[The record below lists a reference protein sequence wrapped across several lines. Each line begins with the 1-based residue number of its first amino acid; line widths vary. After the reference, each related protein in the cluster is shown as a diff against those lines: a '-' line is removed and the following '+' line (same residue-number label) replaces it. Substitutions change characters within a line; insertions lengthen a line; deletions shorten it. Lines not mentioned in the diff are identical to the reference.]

1 MTQDKKRVLIID
13 GMNNF
18 IRCYVVDPTMDINGN
33 PIGGVTGFLKTLQKN
48 IRETNPDMVVV
59 CWEGVN
65 GSQRRRQINKN
76 YKLGRKPP
84 RLNRQYDTTPEE
96 QQENKIQ
103 QQLRLISY
111 LEQMPVLQLSADG
124 TEADD
129 VIAWVVQAK
138 YFDGWQKLILSNDKD
153 FYQLCDDDTIIVRPT
168 SKEIINKKRLIEESG
183 IHPKNFGLARS
194 IVGDKSD
201 NLIGVPR
208 VGLAT
213 VAKRFPFLKEAK
225 DYTVKD
231 VVFHAKENKTQV
243 KAYASVA
250 ESRDLIETNYQ
261 IMQLYTPI
269 ISAQSRKK
277 LSWAVENIRKTVN
290 KTKIRVML
298 MKDGVASLNLDQM
311 LAYFKN
317 QNKMD
322 T

>member
-1 MTQDKKRVLIID
+1 MSEKKKRVLIID

-18 IRCYVVDPTMDINGN
+18 IRCYVVDPTMDVNGN

-48 IRETNPDMVVV
+48 IRETSPDMVVV

-65 GSQRRRQINKN
+65 GSQRRRQINKD

-96 QQENKIQ
+96 QRENKIQ
-103 QQLRLISY
+103 QQIRLISY
-111 LEQMPVLQLSADG
+111 LEQMPVVQLSADG

-129 VIAWVVQAK
+129 VIAWTVQTK
-138 YFDGWQKLILSNDKD
+138 FFDGWQKLILSNDKD
-153 FYQLCDDDTIIVRPT
+153 FYQLCDDDTIIIRPT

-183 IHPKNFGLARS
+183 IHPRNFGLARS

-201 NLIGVPR
+201 NLVGVSR

-225 DYTVKD
+225 DYTLED
-231 VVFHAKENKTQV
+231 VLSHARKNEAQV
-243 KAYASVA
+243 KAYASIA
-250 ESRDLIETNYQ
+250 ESKDLIETNYQ

-269 ISAQSRKK
+269 ISAQSRSK
-277 LSWAVENIRKTVN
+277 LSWGVENTSKLVN

-298 MKDGVASLNLDQM
+298 MQDGIASLNLDQM

-317 QNKMD
+317 QERLA
-322 T
+322 

>member
-1 MTQDKKRVLIID
+1 VSEKKKRVLIID

-48 IRETNPDMVVV
+48 IRETSPDMVVV

-84 RLNRQYDTTPEE
+84 RLNRQYDITPEE
-96 QQENKIQ
+96 QKENKIQ
-103 QQLRLISY
+103 QQIRLIDY
-111 LEQMPVLQLSADG
+111 LEQMPVVQLSADG

-129 VIAWVVQAK
+129 VIAWAVQTRF
-138 YFDGWQKLILSNDKD
+138 FDGWQKLILSNDKD
-153 FYQLCDDDTIIVRPT
+153 FYQLCDDDTIIIRPT

-183 IHPKNFGLARS
+183 IHPRNFGLARS

-201 NLIGVPR
+201 NLIGVSR

-225 DYTVKD
+225 DYTLED
-231 VVFHAKENKTQV
+231 VLLHARENEAQV
-243 KAYASVA
+243 KAYASIA
-250 ESRDLIETNYQ
+250 ESKELIETNYQ
-261 IMQLYTPI
+261 IMQLYTPV
-269 ISAQSRKK
+269 ISAQSRTK
-277 LSWAVENIRKTVN
+277 LSWGVENTSKLVN

-298 MKDGVASLNLDQM
+298 MQDGIASLNLDQM

-317 QNKMD
+317 QERLA
-322 T
+322 

>member
-1 MTQDKKRVLIID
+1 MKRVLIID

-48 IRETNPDMVVV
+48 IRETSPDMVVV

-84 RLNRQYDTTPEE
+84 RLNRQYDITPEE
-96 QQENKIQ
+96 QKENKIQ
-103 QQLRLISY
+103 QQIRLIDY
-111 LEQMPVLQLSADG
+111 LEQMPVVQLSADG

-129 VIAWVVQAK
+129 VIAWAVQTRF
-138 YFDGWQKLILSNDKD
+138 FDGWQKLILSNDKD
-153 FYQLCDDDTIIVRPT
+153 FYQLCDDDTIIIRPT

-183 IHPKNFGLARS
+183 IHPRNFGLARS

-201 NLIGVPR
+201 NLIGVSR

-225 DYTVKD
+225 DYTLED
-231 VVFHAKENKTQV
+231 VLLHARENEAQV
-243 KAYASVA
+243 KAYASIA
-250 ESRDLIETNYQ
+250 ESKDLIETNYQ
-261 IMQLYTPI
+261 IMQLYTPV
-269 ISAQSRKK
+269 ISAQSRTK
-277 LSWAVENIRKTVN
+277 LSWGVENTSKLVN

-298 MKDGVASLNLDQM
+298 MQDGIASLNLDQM

-317 QNKMD
+317 QERLA
-322 T
+322 

>member
-1 MTQDKKRVLIID
+1 MSEKKKRVLIID

-48 IRETNPDMVVV
+48 IRETSPDMVVV

-84 RLNRQYDTTPEE
+84 RLNRQYDITPEE
-96 QQENKIQ
+96 QKENKIQ
-103 QQLRLISY
+103 QQIRLIDY
-111 LEQMPVLQLSADG
+111 LEQMPVVQLSADG

-129 VIAWVVQAK
+129 VIAWAVQTRF
-138 YFDGWQKLILSNDKD
+138 FDGWQKLILSNDKD
-153 FYQLCDDDTIIVRPT
+153 FYQLCDDDTIIIRPT

-183 IHPKNFGLARS
+183 IHPRNFGLARS

-201 NLIGVPR
+201 NLIGVSR

-225 DYTVKD
+225 DYTLED
-231 VVFHAKENKTQV
+231 VLLHARENEAQV
-243 KAYASVA
+243 KAYASIA
-250 ESRDLIETNYQ
+250 ESKDLIETNYQ
-261 IMQLYTPI
+261 IMQLYTPV
-269 ISAQSRKK
+269 ISAQSRTK
-277 LSWAVENIRKTVN
+277 LSWGVENTSKLVSYILQ
-290 KTKIRVML
+290 I
-298 MKDGVASLNLDQM
+298 
-311 LAYFKN
+311 
-317 QNKMD
+317 
-322 T
+322 

>member
-1 MTQDKKRVLIID
+1 MSQKKKRVLIID

-18 IRCYVVDPTMDINGN
+18 IRCYVVDPTMDVNGN

-48 IRETNPDMVVV
+48 IRETKPDMVVV
-59 CWEGVN
+59 CWEGAN
-65 GSQRRRQINKN
+65 GSQRRRQIDKN

-84 RLNRQYDTTPEE
+84 RLNRQYEITPEE

-103 QQLRLISY
+103 QQIRLIEY
-111 LEQMPVLQLSADG
+111 LEQLPIVQLAADG

-129 VIAWVVQAK
+129 VIAWAVQTA

-168 SKEIINKKRLIEESG
+168 SKEIINKNRLIDEFG
-183 IHPKNFGLARS
+183 IHPRNFGLARS

-201 NLIGVPR
+201 NLVGVHR

-213 VAKRFPFLKEAK
+213 VAKRFPFLKE
-225 DYTVKD
+225 DSDHTLKD
-231 VVFHAKENKTQV
+231 VIAHAKKNKDQV
-243 KAYASVA
+243 KAYASVG
-250 ESRDLIETNYQ
+250 ESKDLISKNYQ

-269 ISAQSRKK
+269 ISAQSRSK
-277 LSWAVENIRKTVN
+277 LSWALENISKSVN

-298 MKDGVASLNLDQM
+298 MKDGIASLNLDQM
-311 LAYFKN
+311 LAYFKSK
-317 QNKMD
+317 QE
-322 T
+322 TAQ

>member
-1 MTQDKKRVLIID
+1 MSQKKKRVLVID

-18 IRCYVVDPTMDINGN
+18 IRCYVVDPTMDTNGN

-48 IRETNPDMVVV
+48 IRETSPDMVVV
-59 CWEGVN
+59 CWEGAN
-65 GSQRRRQINKN
+65 GSQRRREIDKN

-84 RLNRQYDTTPEE
+84 RLNRQYETTPEE

-103 QQLRLISY
+103 QQIRLIEY
-111 LEQMPVLQLSADG
+111 LEQLPVVQLSADG

-129 VIAWVVQAK
+129 VIAWVVQTK

-153 FYQLCDDDTIIVRPT
+153 FYQLCDDDTIIIRPT
-168 SKEIINKKRLIEESG
+168 TKEIINKKRLIDEVG

-201 NLIGVPR
+201 NLVGVSR

-213 VAKRFPFLKEAK
+213 VAKRFPFMKEDK
-225 DYTVKD
+225 DHTLND
-231 VVFHAKENKTQV
+231 VIAHAKKNKEQV
-243 KAYASVA
+243 KAYASVS
-250 ESRDLIETNYQ
+250 ESKDLISKNYQ

-269 ISAQSRKK
+269 ISAQSRSK
-277 LSWAVENIRKTVN
+277 LSWALENISKSVN

-298 MKDGVASLNLDQM
+298 MKDGIASLNLDQM
-311 LAYFKN
+311 LAYFKSK
-317 QNKMD
+317 QETD
-322 T
+322 

>member
-1 MTQDKKRVLIID
+1 VSEKKKRVLIID

-48 IRETNPDMVVV
+48 IRETSPDMVVV

-84 RLNRQYDTTPEE
+84 RLNRQYDITPEE
-96 QQENKIQ
+96 QKENKIQ
-103 QQLRLISY
+103 QQIRLIDY
-111 LEQMPVLQLSADG
+111 LEQMPVVQLSADG

-129 VIAWVVQAK
+129 VIAWAVQTRF
-138 YFDGWQKLILSNDKD
+138 FDGWQKLILSNDKD
-153 FYQLCDDDTIIVRPT
+153 FYQLCDDDTIIIRPT

-183 IHPKNFGLARS
+183 IHPRNFGLARS

-201 NLIGVPR
+201 NLIGVSR

-225 DYTVKD
+225 DYTLED
-231 VVFHAKENKTQV
+231 VLLHARENEAQV
-243 KAYASVA
+243 KAYASIA
-250 ESRDLIETNYQ
+250 ESKDLIETNYQ
-261 IMQLYTPI
+261 IMQLYTPV
-269 ISAQSRKK
+269 ISAQSRTK
-277 LSWAVENIRKTVN
+277 LSWGVENTSKLVN

-298 MKDGVASLNLDQM
+298 MQDGIASLNLDQM

-317 QNKMD
+317 QERLA
-322 T
+322 

>member
-1 MTQDKKRVLIID
+1 MSEKKKRVLIID

-48 IRETNPDMVVV
+48 IRETSPDMVVV

-84 RLNRQYDTTPEE
+84 RLNRQYDITPEE
-96 QQENKIQ
+96 QKENKIQ
-103 QQLRLISY
+103 QQIRLIDY
-111 LEQMPVLQLSADG
+111 LEQMPVVQLSADG

-129 VIAWVVQAK
+129 VIAWTVQTRF
-138 YFDGWQKLILSNDKD
+138 FDGWQKLILSNDKD
-153 FYQLCDDDTIIVRPT
+153 FYQLCDDDTIIIRPT

-183 IHPKNFGLARS
+183 IHPRNFGLARS

-201 NLIGVPR
+201 NLIGVSR

-225 DYTVKD
+225 DYTLED
-231 VVFHAKENKTQV
+231 VLLHARENEAQV
-243 KAYASVA
+243 KAYASIA
-250 ESRDLIETNYQ
+250 ESKELIETNYQ
-261 IMQLYTPI
+261 IMQLYTPV
-269 ISAQSRKK
+269 ISAQSRTK
-277 LSWAVENIRKTVN
+277 LSWGVENTSKLVN

-298 MKDGVASLNLDQM
+298 MQDGIASLNLDQM

-317 QNKMD
+317 QERLA
-322 T
+322 

>member
-1 MTQDKKRVLIID
+1 MSEKKKRVLIID

-48 IRETNPDMVVV
+48 IRETSPDMVVV

-84 RLNRQYDTTPEE
+84 RLNRQYDITPEE
-96 QQENKIQ
+96 QKENKIQ
-103 QQLRLISY
+103 QQIRLIDY
-111 LEQMPVLQLSADG
+111 LEQMPVVQLSADG

-129 VIAWVVQAK
+129 VIAWAVQTRF
-138 YFDGWQKLILSNDKD
+138 FDGWQKLILSNDKD
-153 FYQLCDDDTIIVRPT
+153 FYQLCDDDTIIIRPT

-183 IHPKNFGLARS
+183 IHPRNFGLARS

-201 NLIGVPR
+201 NLIGVSR

-225 DYTVKD
+225 DYTLED
-231 VVFHAKENKTQV
+231 VLLHARENEAQV
-243 KAYASVA
+243 KAYASIA
-250 ESRDLIETNYQ
+250 ESKDLIETNYQ
-261 IMQLYTPI
+261 IMQLYTPV
-269 ISAQSRKK
+269 ISAQSRTK
-277 LSWAVENIRKTVN
+277 LSWGVENTSKLVN

-298 MKDGVASLNLDQM
+298 MQDGIASLNLDQM

-317 QNKMD
+317 QERLA
-322 T
+322 

>member
-1 MTQDKKRVLIID
+1 MIQKKKRVLIID

-18 IRCYVVDPTMDINGN
+18 IRCYVVDPTMDVNGN

-48 IRETNPDMVVV
+48 IRETTPDMVLI

-65 GSQRRRQINKN
+65 GSQRRRSIDSN

-84 RLNRQYDTTPEE
+84 RLNRQYEISPEE
-96 QQENKIQ
+96 QRENKIQ
-103 QQLRLISY
+103 QQIRLIEY
-111 LEQMPVLQLSADG
+111 LEQLPVVQLSADG

-129 VIAWVVQAK
+129 VIAWAVQSK
-138 YFDGWQKLILSNDKD
+138 YFAGWQKLILSNDKD

-168 SKEIINKKRLIEESG
+168 SKEVVNKKRLIEEVG
-183 IHPKNFGLARS
+183 IHPTNFGLARS

-201 NLIGVPR
+201 NLAGVPR

-213 VAKRFPFLKEAK
+213 VAKRFPFLKEDK
-225 DYTVKD
+225 EYNIKD
-231 VVFHAKENKTQV
+231 VLEHAKKNEAQV

-250 ESRDLIETNYQ
+250 ESKDLIDKNYQ

-269 ISAQSRKK
+269 ISAQSRTK
-277 LSWAVENIRKTVN
+277 LSWAVENISKSVN

-298 MKDGVASLNLDQM
+298 MQDGIASLNLDQM
-311 LAYFKN
+311 LAFFKN
-317 QNKMD
+317 Q
-322 T
+322 